1 MCKKL
6 IIAIKTLGRSGVSNT
21 LKKPC
26 YLASHGIQN
35 RVFHKLAKH
44 LPEKNTMVFFNTMIL
59 SQNFK
64 NILFSNT
71 NFVDVSSLDI

>member
-21 LKKPC
+21 LKN
-26 YLASHGIQN
+26 HGIQN

-44 LPEKNTMVFFNTMIL
+44 LPEKNIMVFFNTMIL